1 MSPPIPQSPTAA
13 TSEAAAPSPLS
24 RTEGLGWRT
33 CRYMH
38 FVEHQGNVAAAEAE
52 EMQREFTEMRR
63 AR

>member
-1 MSPPIPQSPTAA
+1 M
-13 TSEAAAPSPLS
+13 AAAPSPLS